1 MASTEEDERAAGGRA
16 EEEMAVELDAPAGGA
31 DGSLLSVRIR
41 PFVPGDSAAVAAI
54 WVSGLRQTVDST
66 SGIKSIL
73 MRRAMEWL
81 ERDATSAGGDVGPDG
96 ANLAAH
102 WCSQDGR
109 EMLVATLV
117 GSEEDVVV
125 GCCGV
130 IRGTDER
137 NPAAADGE
145 CDVCSVWRVSVAE
158 SARRRGVGAALMGA
172 AEDWARAR
180 GACRMRLVT
189 GNPVAATFY
198 ADGMGYERPGWRWDR
213 MLPRYVMWFEKNLND

>member
-54 WVSGLRQTVDST
+54 WVSGLRQTVDSI
-66 SGIKSIL
+66 SGIKSLL

-102 WCSQDGR
+102 WFSQDGR

-117 GSEEDVVV
+117 GSEDDVVV

-130 IRGTDER
+130 IRGADER
-137 NPAAADGE
+137 KPAPDGS
-145 CDVCSVWRVSVAE
+145 DVCSVWRVSVAE
-158 SARRRGVGAALMGA
+158 SARRRGVGTALMGA

-198 ADGMGYERPGWRWDR
+198 VDGMGYERPGWRWDR
-213 MLPRYVMWFEKNLND
+213 MLPRYVMWFEKNFE